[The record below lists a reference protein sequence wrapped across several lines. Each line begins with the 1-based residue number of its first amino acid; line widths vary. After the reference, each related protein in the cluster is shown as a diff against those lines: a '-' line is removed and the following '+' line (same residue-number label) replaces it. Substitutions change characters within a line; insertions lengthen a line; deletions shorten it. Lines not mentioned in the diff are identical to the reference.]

1 MLSRVIF
8 YPFEVEDQNKKPDYI
23 DGEGL
28 IGETITVKA
37 YNDDLI
43 QDYNM
48 GGDFVSTSTLNL
60 PAIEYKLKGGGY
72 LLSVTDR
79 NRLL

>member
-1 MLSRVIF
+1 MNCVVPSDF
-8 YPFEVEDQNKKPDYI
+8 YPFEVENENKKPDYI

-48 GGDFVSTSTLNL
+48 RRDLSRGFSTKKHYISKFT
-60 PAIEYKLKGGGY
+60 IKQ
-72 LLSVTDR
+72 
-79 NRLL
+79 

>member
-1 MLSRVIF
+1 MNCVVPSDF

-43 QDYNM
+43 QDYM
-48 GGDFVSTSTLNL
+48 RVLFKD
-60 PAIEYKLKGGGY
+60 EE
-72 LLSVTDR
+72 
-79 NRLL
+79 